1 VLEILDAHGARASFF
16 CIAGRATRHPDLCRE
31 IVRRGHAIE
40 NHSREHPM
48 GFALRGLGGM
58 RREISAA
65 QSDLAAITGR
75 VPRFFRP
82 PMGLRS
88 PLLDPVLHDLGL
100 RLVSWTRRGFD
111 TREADAEGVFAK
123 LVEKLAAGDIL
134 LLHDG
139 HCARAA
145 SGEPVVLEVLPR
157 LLRHAQS
164 LGLKPVTLD
173 HATAS

>member
-1 VLEILDAHGARASFF
+1 
-16 CIAGRATRHPDLCRE
+16 
-31 IVRRGHAIE
+31 
-40 NHSREHPM
+40 
-48 GFALRGLGGM
+48 
-58 RREISAA
+58 
-65 QSDLAAITGR
+65 

-82 PMGLRS
+82 PAGIRN

-111 TREADAEGVFAK
+111 TRRSDADFVLARLAGN
-123 LVEKLAAGDIL
+123 LAAGDIL

-145 SGEPVVLEVLPR
+145 DGEPVVLRVLPR
-157 LLRHAQS
+157 LIGQALS

-173 HATAS
+173 HATTP